1 MSAKLNKNSNSAQ
14 KNEKFLK
21 FIMILNKIKSVWTY
35 INNDLNIMYSLPM
48 ALSEPVKAIW

>member
-1 MSAKLNKNSNSAQ
+1 MFAKLNKNSNSAQ

-21 FIMILNKIKSVWTY
+21 FIMILNKIKSIWTY

-48 ALSEPVKAIW
+48 ALSEPV